1 MEFKDNIEENIH
13 TKNFKFLFEDL
24 ECDQPFFNIIENAI
38 NKIKLI
44 IIILLFMFL
53 SKIWNVVWH
62 IGKIIVYIII
72 ILYLI
77 NFINADLFNNFTNI
91 SKYSDFLFELIN
103 KIISIIKKFFNVKK
117 IKQKTIEP
125 VYSDQEST
133 QSEQKPTQS
142 EQEQSKVC
150 TDTIIKTIEIFSNLL
165 NNHGS
170 SNNGN
175 VKNFANIQRKS
186 NKNFFF

>member
-1 MEFKDNIEENIH
+1 MEFKDNIH

-24 ECDQPFFNIIENAI
+24 EYDQPFFNIIENAI
-38 NKIKLI
+38 NKTKLI

-72 ILYLI
+72 ILFLI
-77 NFINADLFNNFTNI
+77 NFINVDLFNNFTNI

-133 QSEQKPTQS
+133 QSEQEPTQS
-142 EQEQSKVC
+142 DQEQSKVC

-165 NNHGS
+165 NNQGS